1 MKINILKTNFHKTFI
16 LILVISISVFFF
28 IIIQDYIL
36 SIFLAAI
43 FSGLLYPFYLWFL
56 KKLKGFSFVAS
67 GIVIT
72 LVLLLI
78 IIPSAGI
85 ISLVLNEAI
94 DISQDL
100 VPLVQNEI
108 KNSSSPNHQ
117 LPDWL
122 PFAKELEP
130 YKSQFFIKISE
141 LASQIGKLLVANLS
155 SFTQGTLVFFL
166 NVFLM
171 LYAMFFFLIQGAEI
185 LKKISYY
192 TPLNQDEFQQ
202 MIDRGLSIT
211 RATLKGALLIGILQ
225 GSLVGLAFWFI
236 GIKGAAFWGA
246 ISVAMSVIPSV
257 GSAIIWMPAV
267 AFLFFTGEVFPAI
280 GLFIWGAGI
289 VGTIDNLLR
298 PYLIG
303 KDTKMPDLLIFL
315 STVGGLSFFGMVGFI
330 IGPIVAGLFLTIWE
344 IYRHTLEE
352 ELNT

>member
-1 MKINILKTNFHKTFI
+1 MSTTNFHKTFI
-16 LILVISISVFFF
+16 LILVISISIFFF
-28 IIIQDYIL
+28 VIIQNYIL

-56 KKLKGFSFVAS
+56 KKLNDSSFLAS
-67 GIVIT
+67 GTVVA

-78 IIPSAGI
+78 VIPFAGI

-94 DISQDL
+94 SISEDL

-108 KNSSSPNHQ
+108 KNSSSPDHQ

-130 YKSQFFIKISE
+130 YKSQLFIKVSE
-141 LASQIGKLLVANLS
+141 LASQIGNLLVANLT

-166 NVFLM
+166 NFFLM
-171 LYAMFFFLIQGAEI
+171 IYAMFFFLIQGTKI
-185 LKKISYY
+185 LKKIGYY

-211 RATLKGALLIGILQ
+211 RATLKGALLIGVLQ
-225 GSLVGLAFWFI
+225 GSLVGFAFWVI

-257 GSAIIWMPAV
+257 GSAIIWMPAAV
-267 AFLFFTGEVFPAI
+267 YLFFTGDVFSAI

-289 VGTIDNLLR
+289 VGTIDNILR

-303 KDTKMPDLLIFL
+303 QDTKMPDLLIFL
-315 STVGGLSFFGMVGFI
+315 STIGGLSFFGMVGFI
-330 IGPIVAGLFLTIWE
+330 IGPIVAGLFLTIWD

-352 ELNT
+352 ELNA